1 MRLQLITLAGT
12 KLDQDI
18 YELILPTASGDIAI
32 YPGHEPLVTI
42 AVPGVAKVRLSKT
55 DSDDA
60 RDIFAINGGVVE
72 VNPNEVKVL
81 VDEADEA
88 QDIIEDEARA
98 ALERAL
104 AFKASAKDAV
114 ELEKAQ
120 SLIDRHAVRLR
131 VAELKRRRHKG

>member
-32 YPGHEPLVTI
+32 YLGHEPLVTI
-42 AVPGVAKVRLSKT
+42 AVPGVAKVRLLKT

-81 VDEADEA
+81 VDEADAERPFA
-88 QDIIEDEARA
+88 QTR
-98 ALERAL
+98 RAL
-104 AFKASAKDAV
+104 TS
-114 ELEKAQ
+114 
-120 SLIDRHAVRLR
+120 HATVRR
-131 VAELKRRRHKG
+131 WRSCSPQHFSDEVQVPE